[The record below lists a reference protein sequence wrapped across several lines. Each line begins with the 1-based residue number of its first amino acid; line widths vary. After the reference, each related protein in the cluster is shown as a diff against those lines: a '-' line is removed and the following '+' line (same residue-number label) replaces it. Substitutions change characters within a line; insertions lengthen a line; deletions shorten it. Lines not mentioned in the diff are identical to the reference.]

1 MAINDITGDTL
12 RSKWNGNFAPGWDAI
27 WGKEL
32 KLPEK
37 ALNVADLKDRL
48 SFLDQEAFAYDKA
61 TNELL
66 GASINCPPAAN
77 VYVWV
82 DGRGACR
89 IKDLYFDP
97 ELGIMINLIN

>member
-61 TNELL
+61 TNEPLMYMAGL
-66 GASINCPPAAN
+66 MAAVRAELKTCTLTLN
-77 VYVWV
+77 WV
-82 DGRGACR
+82 
-89 IKDLYFDP
+89 
-97 ELGIMINLIN
+97 